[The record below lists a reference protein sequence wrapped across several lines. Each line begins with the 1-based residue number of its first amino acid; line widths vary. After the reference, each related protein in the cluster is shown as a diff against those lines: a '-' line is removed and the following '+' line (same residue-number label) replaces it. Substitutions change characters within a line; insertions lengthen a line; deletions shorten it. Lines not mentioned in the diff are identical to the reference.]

1 MWRPDPKGAS
11 AEQPRPDRDRLQPME
26 TPTPAGPRLAARH
39 EPERTRFVVTL
50 PDGEAELV
58 YAPFSDDVIDLQHTA
73 VPDSAQGHGVG
84 DLLVRAA
91 LDYAR
96 SQRLK
101 VIATCPYV
109 QSWLRRH
116 PGERP

>member
-1 MWRPDPKGAS
+1 MPTPPPA
-11 AEQPRPDRDRLQPME
+11 E
-26 TPTPAGPRLAARH
+26 TPLAVRH
-39 EPERTRFVVTL
+39 EPQHRRFVVTL

-73 VPDSAQGHGVG
+73 VPESAQGHGVG

-91 LDYAR
+91 LEYAR

-109 QSWLRRH
+109 QAWLRRH
-116 PGERP
+116 PAERP

>member
-1 MWRPDPKGAS
+1 MTPLPA
-11 AEQPRPDRDRLQPME
+11 E
-26 TPTPAGPRLAARH
+26 TPLTVRH
-39 EPERTRFVVTL
+39 EPERARFVVAL

-58 YAPFSDDVIDLQHTA
+58 YAPFGGDVIDLQHTA
-73 VPDSAQGHGVG
+73 VPGSAQGHGVG

-96 SQRLK
+96 SHRVK

-109 QSWLRRH
+109 QAWLRRH
-116 PGERP
+116 PDERP